1 MATNIPNAHDTI
13 SNPYVDLLH
22 RNPDDMFT
30 TGTDSRNRLIQ
41 TEMASQEF
49 SADLALLDYQ
59 NMYDR
64 IYNSPTAKAERLKAA
79 GINPDL
85 AGLEGDPT
93 LTSAGASTKGLAGNL
108 AKDMNP
114 LEITQAIGGLIN
126 QAISTYGQLQSIKST
141 SLDNDMKSINNMKSI
156 LDFGFDQIDREL
168 PYLANVASGS
178 TGDLRSKH
186 FIPLT
191 NSMGSNRSRKMSKR
205 LESIF
210 NNYIDSDSFQ
220 GKVNDYRMNVARSF
234 GDNTSEF
241 EKVLSTL
248 RDVQSDIVINGL
260 KAEKYSTKN
269 DYEYFKTFDSE
280 LSAEA
285 QNAVNETTKGSKSIS
300 ATAVST
306 LSKLLDDMGKS
317 DNEIVRD
324 YLRPL
329 VAVFFNYLQSGHSP
343 SISRTAGKYGMSTKL
358 SF

>member
-1 MATNIPNAHDTI
+1 MPDIPTASGSVN
-13 SNPYVDLLH
+13 NPYRDLLAQ
-22 RNPDDMFT
+22 NPNNMFT
-30 TGTDSRNRLIQ
+30 RGTDKRSRSLQ
-41 TEMASQEF
+41 TSTAAAEF
-49 SADLALLDYQ
+49 DADLALLDYQ
-59 NMYDR
+59 NEYDR
-64 IYNSPTAKAERLKAA
+64 LYNSPTAKAERLKAA

-93 LTSAGASTKGLAGNL
+93 LTSAGASSQGLAGNL
-108 AKDMNP
+108 SKDANP
-114 LEITQAIGGLIN
+114 LEISQAIGGLIN

-191 NSMGSNRSRKMSKR
+191 NSMGSNRSRKTSKR

-260 KAEKYSTKN
+260 KSEKYSTKN

-300 ATAVST
+300 ATAVTT